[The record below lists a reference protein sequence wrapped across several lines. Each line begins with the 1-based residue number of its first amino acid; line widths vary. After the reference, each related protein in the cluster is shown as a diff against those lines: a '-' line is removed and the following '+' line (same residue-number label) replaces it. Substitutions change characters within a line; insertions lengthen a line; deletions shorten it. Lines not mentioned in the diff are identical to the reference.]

1 MNTELNNAKEELG
14 EYKRKESSNL
24 EQMLEDPT
32 QLLEEQI
39 EESNKLIKTLKDEN
53 KYLENELQKKEA
65 KAKKA
70 EEFEAKNNFLNNT
83 IERMKKNEEE
93 LKNQKKKIEDDYKEE
108 IKKYE
113 DNLGQIKFQL
123 ATTTFDKE
131 NNEVKLKR
139 YINKLQNKLASLG
152 FKFKDKK

>member
-1 MNTELNNAKEELG
+1 
-14 EYKRKESSNL
+14 
-24 EQMLEDPT
+24 
-32 QLLEEQI
+32 
-39 EESNKLIKTLKDEN
+39 
-53 KYLENELQKKEA
+53 
-65 KAKKA
+65 
-70 EEFEAKNNFLNNT
+70 
-83 IERMKKNEEE
+83 MKKNEEE

-152 FKFKDKK
+152 LSLGFDFCTTST